1 MYFLLY
7 ISEISFVY
15 PIFHG
20 IVSSG
25 LAVSFCFVIPAVRC
39 SAVRECYVTERCS
52 NATAFWKRAV
62 NVFPS
67 TKGKKQRE
75 KEETPVMRRVGTAR
89 QKRFGFSR
97 RTINETAVAENRASY
112 VFVRRYAL

>member
-25 LAVSFCFVIPAVRC
+25 LAVSFCFVIPAARC
-39 SAVRECYVTERCS
+39 SAVRECYITERCCVLEKGGERFS
-52 NATAFWKRAV
+52 IHKGEEATARGRDAGNAKGGNGQAKTIRVLASHDKRD
-62 NVFPS
+62 S
-67 TKGKKQRE
+67 GCRE
-75 KEETPVMRRVGTAR
+75 SCELRVR
-89 QKRFGFSR
+89 P
-97 RTINETAVAENRASY
+97 
-112 VFVRRYAL
+112 